1 MRTHFTLFTDYII
14 FSKTSTIHH
23 LTSHLQHI
31 PKYRP
36 IILKSVTFC
45 HSVICK
51 KPDASQTIRSASD
64 VNPSHTFYRIHHFFQ
79 IHTLSVILPVIYS
92 IFQDT
97 DRQSPKRQKLCHSVF
112 CKKTDASQTIRS
124 ASVQLLF
131 CHFLFSPFS
140 PKYQPSIILPV
151 IYSIFQ
157 DTDRQIPKTKQSVK
171 RTNGFGPRPTGRGSR
186 GLDPAQLFRKIQITP
201 FFPNPHSV
209 HHLTSHL
216 HYIHNSV
223 CLLPKTK
230 QSVKRTKRFR
240 TEANRPRILRVGPR
254 PALS

>member
-1 MRTHFTLFTDYII
+1 MTEYTIFPNPHFIYHFI
-14 FSKTSTIHH
+14 
-23 LTSHLQHI
+23 SHLQHI
-31 PKYRP
+31 PRYRQIFP
-36 IILKSVTFC
+36 KKHTICILYSV
-45 HSVICK
+45 K
-51 KPDASQTIRSASD
+51 SQTCLSLGLSASD

-151 IYSIFQ
+151 IYSTFQ
-157 DTDRQIPKTKQSVK
+157 DTDRSSQKTNILYSKKDRSSQTCLSLGLSASDANPSRTFYRLYYFIQNTLRPSSYQSF
-171 RTNGFGPRPTGRGSR
+171 TAHF
-186 GLDPAQLFRKIQITP
+186 KIQTY
-201 FFPNPHSV
+201 N
-209 HHLTSHL
+209 LQ
-216 HYIHNSV
+216 
-223 CLLPKTK
+223 KTY
-230 QSVKRTKRFR
+230 
-240 TEANRPRILRVGPR
+240 NL
-254 PALS
+254 